1 MASVVNNKFH
11 LTATIANGA
20 SLSAAVDLN
29 ERTPV
34 ALLMPAAWTAA
45 DITFQASL
53 DNSTFYDVYDEAGS
67 EYTLTV
73 AVDQYII
80 LDPVDLAGARYVK
93 VRSGT
98 GAAAQNQGAARIIG
112 LVVREL

>member
-1 MASVVNNKFH
+1 MTNAVNNKFH

-20 SLSAAVDLN
+20 SLSGAVNLD

-45 DITFQASL
+45 SITFQASL
-53 DNSTFYDVYDEAGS
+53 DGTTYYDVYTEAGG

-73 AVDQYII
+73 DVDQYII
-80 LDPVDLAGARYVK
+80 IDPVDLAGARYVK

-98 GAAAQNQGAARIIG
+98 GGAAQNQAAARTIG